1 MSDKQIEQVDNI
13 IAEKIN
19 EIMKARPG
27 VFENAIE
34 DTIEST
40 TEELPEYGTSTEEVQ
55 STVEAVVTSEDA
67 IVDKEL
73 DKEESLSDIADDELS
88 GLERVDPQPE
98 LVSPVAAETFRK
110 IDELE
115 KHVVELMSAVV
126 ELTKSHDSLC
136 SNIQNTVMENLN
148 TSKRGKK
155 VKAVMYTEAQDD
167 IYKKCLDIFK
177 EKTGKTQRELTNGV
191 NQLVSS
197 MHGYTIGKPGGST
210 AAEHIL
216 SKVAKDHAKD
226 NEKYLSIDSYLESV
240 KDYVTFI
247 TKEEIVI

>member
-1 MSDKQIEQVDNI
+1 MSDKQIDQVDNI

-19 EIMKARPG
+19 EIMKSRPG
-27 VFENAIE
+27 VFTQEEDVIE

-40 TEELPEYGTSTEEVQ
+40 TEELPKYGNATEEVS
-55 STVEAVVTSEDA
+55 STVEAVVTSEDV

-73 DKEESLSDIADDELS
+73 DKEESLSDIPDDII
-88 GLERVDPQPE
+88 DPQPE
-98 LVSPVAAETFRK
+98 LISPVAAETFRK

-136 SNIQNTVMENLN
+136 SNIQTTVMENLN

-197 MHGYTIGKPGGST
+197 MHDYTIGKPGGSP

-240 KDYVTFI
+240 KDYVRFI